1 MRRRALILC
10 LGLLALAAAARAQ
23 EPAKDEH
30 RQVSD
35 VRVLSVTGHCFY
47 GPHLDEGT
55 AKKLCRQQVRVK
67 LLDTAVH
74 KFGAEPGVRG
84 SGLSGKEL
92 RAFVDS
98 LLTVDLL
105 DEEVRKVPDGLAL
118 RQSLRGELRQGK
130 LPEQVAAFLAD
141 GQARAEALAD
151 TARRD
156 RLAAEARMAAIP
168 FEAEKEFAR
177 PPAGE
182 RMTAATALATR
193 RLVRGMSL
201 GSVKELLGNPGAYRQ
216 SVVDADTYVC
226 AAYDPVWVVFRD
238 GVVACARTRLEYL
251 GRFAT
256 DCHCFGDPRSL
267 VPLN

>member
-1 MRRRALILC
+1 MRRRATWLL
-10 LGLLALAAAARAQ
+10 LGLLAVAGVARAQ

-47 GPHLDEGT
+47 GPALSAGQ
-55 AKKLCRQQVRVK
+55 AKKLCRQQVRAK
-67 LLDTAVH
+67 LVDRAVA

-84 SGLSGKEL
+84 SALVGKAL
-92 RAFVDS
+92 RAFVDG
-98 LLTVDLL
+98 LLTVDPL
-105 DEEVRKVPDGLAL
+105 EEEIRRVPDGHAVRLT
-118 RQSLRGELRQGK
+118 LRGELHQGK

-141 GQARAEALAD
+141 GQAQAEALAA

-156 RLAAEARMAAIP
+156 RQAAEARMAAIP

-182 RMTAATALATR
+182 RMSVAAALATR
-193 RLVRGMSL
+193 RLARGMSL
-201 GSVKELLGNPGAYRQ
+201 ASVKALLGNPAGYRQ

-226 AAYDPVWVVFRD
+226 AAYDPVWVVLRD

-251 GRFAT
+251 RRFGT